1 MTEWYSYAQCQQCAE
16 GVPLEDGY
24 HVKSTVGPN
33 YRIDSKTLC
42 LAHLKNRILPKG
54 EVMKKF
60 FTAFTFILALAISS
74 VAKTYSTPVFS
85 ATFNGDVKVETFR
98 NSTNSNTAY
107 SSFSNGITKLKVKT
121 FRNSTSSNTAYSSFS
136 NGITELV
143 VVRTVDHDIDVN
155 TTSSQFYRAN
165 TTGATLVDKFNSDGE
180 YQGHPYSY
188 GLFEYTDSGIA
199 FTERERIIIVNSRT
213 VIFIKMIM
221 TAEKASNEPNTPG
234 NDLQVWQDFE
244 NTLNIK

>member
-1 MTEWYSYAQCQQCAE
+1 
-16 GVPLEDGY
+16 
-24 HVKSTVGPN
+24 
-33 YRIDSKTLC
+33 
-42 LAHLKNRILPKG
+42 
-54 EVMKKF
+54 MKKF

-74 VAKTYSTPVFS
+74 VAQTYSTPVFS

-98 NSTNSNTAY
+98 NSTN
-107 SSFSNGITKLKVKT
+107 
-121 FRNSTSSNTAYSSFS
+121 SNTAYSSFS

-234 NDLQVWQDFE
+234 NALQVWQDFE